1 VNDFYRTNVRFVNK
15 DEMLDIKTKD
25 IVDKTGRRIAV
36 RVKAKD
42 FDKMLEVM
50 EDFALVQL
58 MKEDDDKPLS
68 FKEAQKFYKRLQK
81 AD

>member
-1 VNDFYRTNVRFVNK
+1 
-15 DEMLDIKTKD
+15 MLDIKTKD

-42 FDKMLEVM
+42 FDKMVEVM
-50 EDFALVQL
+50 EDYALVQL
-58 MKEDDDKPLS
+58 MKEDDDEPLS
-68 FKEAQKFYKRLQK
+68 FQEAQEFYGKLQK